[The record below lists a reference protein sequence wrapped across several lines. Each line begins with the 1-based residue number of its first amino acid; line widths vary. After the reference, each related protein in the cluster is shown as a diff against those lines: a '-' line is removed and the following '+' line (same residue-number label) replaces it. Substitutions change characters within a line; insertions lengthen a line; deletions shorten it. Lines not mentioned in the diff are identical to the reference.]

1 MKNNINLSSI
11 IYSLILILV
20 DFLVLVFSLEIVI
33 YLRTNILQD
42 FLPEFIESSIY
53 KYYWIIFITLIVFIF
68 EKIYFIRYDFWSDTK
83 RVLKGLFLSFIAVLS
98 VIILSKMSE
107 DYSRFFIVLF
117 YLIAVFLIP
126 MTKRYLKRILL
137 ENMNDQ
143 VLRSM
148 IQISNNSRLTQ
159 EAAQVISNLSNED
172 IQKILRW
179 LQFAKQN
186 LDINVSN
193 AKKRRY

>member
-83 RVLKGLFLSFIAVLS
+83 RVLKGLKI
-98 VIILSKMSE
+98 VIKGG
-107 DYSRFFIVLF
+107 
-117 YLIAVFLIP
+117 
-126 MTKRYLKRILL
+126 
-137 ENMNDQ
+137 
-143 VLRSM
+143 
-148 IQISNNSRLTQ
+148 
-159 EAAQVISNLSNED
+159 
-172 IQKILRW
+172 
-179 LQFAKQN
+179 
-186 LDINVSN
+186 
-193 AKKRRY
+193 